1 MKFIKINE
9 NDNVAVA
16 IEKLAK
22 GTVINCGENTVEVV
36 DDISAG
42 HKVALKDIE
51 CGTPVVKYGYT
62 IGNALQDIKAGQW
75 IHTHNIKTAL
85 DGILDYTY
93 VPTEIRSLKAPK
105 ARTFQG
111 YRRKDG
117 KVGIR
122 NEVWIIPTVGCVNG
136 IVKSLEKE
144 AQKFITENIDAV
156 VAFPHPYGCSQ
167 LDADQENTRHILAD
181 LVNHQNAGGVL
192 VVGLGCE
199 NSSIE
204 ILKKYIGDYD
214 ENRVRFLKCQDH
226 EDEISDGLQMLRELV
241 EYASSSQREEIDA
254 GELVIGLKCG
264 GSDGFSG
271 ITANPLCGR
280 FSDMLVSLGG
290 TAILTEVPE
299 MFGAETI
306 LMNRAKDKAT
316 FEEIVDLINDFRVL
330 MEDLN
335 LLDRTNDIISNLS
348 NNNNLSLAKDYKISY
363 EKLDKSLLEL
373 EGLLVNYHTNLY
385 DFVNIIKAYFENV
398 SITIPPIIGDVVMVY
413 DTNSSFIVKND
424 YMYMLSCVEGLVPKV
439 TSDLSLILDKEI
451 NYFDEKLRL
460 SPTCDVINRRSKF
473 KVFEN
478 IFKANKSLTICYYK
492 SSMGSSY
499 VPSLL
504 ITSLH
509 RCMPGLIEISGD
521 DYITNYGSFDN
532 DCKNVFLLNN
542 ISANSAETNLINLT
556 KNFESNFNMG
566 NFNKMYF
573 SLVDAMPNKNIAKM
587 YLSNHTYNNN
597 VEGIGNINY
606 FKKNKTSV
614 SEIESYYSCPY
625 KHFVKYGLNLIEKTD
640 STFKANDI
648 GNIIHEFASV
658 IISKLVG
665 DLDFNAIY
673 ELSSQTL
680 KGILN
685 EKYIEAYIT
694 CRNLKN
700 NILDNDN
707 IVVDG
712 IMFTACDALF
722 NYFEEIF
729 PARTKEDEEIFKNN
743 PVEQWKFELGK
754 HMLIDL

>member
-93 VPTEIRSLKAPK
+93 APTEIRSLKAPK

-204 ILKKYIGDYD
+204 ILKNYIGDYD

-316 FEEIVDLINDFRVL
+316 FEEIVDLINDFKL
-330 MEDLN
+330 YYEKEGLPIYENPSPGNKAGGISTLEDKSLGCTQKSGDSLVCGVMKYGESVSQKGLN
-335 LLDRTNDIISNLS
+335 LLCAPGNDLVASTA
-348 NNNNLSLAKDYKISY
+348 LAASGAHIVLFTTGRGTPFACPVPTIKISSNSALY
-363 EKLDKSLLEL
+363 EK
-373 EGLLVNYHTNLY
+373 
-385 DFVNIIKAYFENV
+385 
-398 SITIPPIIGDVVMVY
+398 
-413 DTNSSFIVKND
+413 KNNW
-424 YMYMLSCVEGLVPKV
+424 
-439 TSDLSLILDKEI
+439 I
-451 NYFDEKLRL
+451 
-460 SPTCDVINRRSKF
+460 
-473 KVFEN
+473 
-478 IFKANKSLTICYYK
+478 
-492 SSMGSSY
+492 
-499 VPSLL
+499 
-504 ITSLH
+504 
-509 RCMPGLIEISGD
+509 
-521 DYITNYGSFDN
+521 
-532 DCKNVFLLNN
+532 
-542 ISANSAETNLINLT
+542 
-556 KNFESNFNMG
+556 
-566 NFNKMYF
+566 
-573 SLVDAMPNKNIAKM
+573 
-587 YLSNHTYNNN
+587 
-597 VEGIGNINY
+597 
-606 FKKNKTSV
+606 
-614 SEIESYYSCPY
+614 
-625 KHFVKYGLNLIEKTD
+625 
-640 STFKANDI
+640 
-648 GNIIHEFASV
+648 
-658 IISKLVG
+658 
-665 DLDFNAIY
+665 DFNAGPIVENSGIEETADKLFDFILDVASGKKLKS
-673 ELSSQTL
+673 ELSGYRDMT
-680 KGILN
+680 
-685 EKYIEAYIT
+685 
-694 CRNLKN
+694 
-700 NILDNDN
+700 
-707 IVVDG
+707 
-712 IMFTACDALF
+712 
-722 NYFEEIF
+722 
-729 PARTKEDEEIFKNN
+729 IFKKG
-743 PVEQWKFELGK
+743 VTL
-754 HMLIDL
+754 